1 MPLIITLV
9 LSSVIAMYY
18 YLRIVKIMW
27 FDDQVE
33 DFEPVDGWVTTTVY
47 VTAIVSVALLI
58 FISPF
63 SELAAS
69 AAASLIS

>member
-1 MPLIITLV
+1 
-9 LSSVIAMYY
+9 MYY

-27 FDDQVE
+27 FDEQAE
-33 DFEPVDGWVTTTVY
+33 EFEPVDGWVTTTIY
-47 VTAIVSVALLI
+47 LTAIISVALLI

-69 AAASLIS
+69 AAESLLS